1 MSRRRSTSSIHD
13 QVNQNSNYK
22 PCYNPQKVQNNSATS
37 EVYLQAYL
45 ALIDDEHYQDD
56 ILRNGPVPNHCLIP
70 PPHRNNLK
78 PVNSPLRRPHSTNED
93 ELSELDD
100 FIQDPTTKSVHNNH
114 KKEQIAIISLYKTI
128 RIDHKLPTKTTYPQ
142 VDTDS
147 LTTNTLTNETKT
159 FAQTRY
165 PYPPFIIRF
174 LTPLIQEQ
182 NAADELCKFLKD
194 NKQIALKSCGFHK
207 STSKC
212 LSNECDLLLFVK
224 TSCSFS
230 VLYDENNWPRHFL
243 A

>member
-22 PCYNPQKVQNNSATS
+22 PCYDPQKVQNNSATS

-78 PVNSPLRRPHSTNED
+78 PVNSPLRRLHSMNED

-100 FIQDPTTKSVHNNH
+100 FIQDPTTK
-114 KKEQIAIISLYKTI
+114 
-128 RIDHKLPTKTTYPQ
+128 LPTITTYPQ

-147 LTTNTLTNETKT
+147 LTTNILTNEART

-165 PYPPFIIRF
+165 PYPPFIIR
-174 LTPLIQEQ
+174 LSTPLIQEQ

-194 NKQIALKSCGFHK
+194 NKQIALESCGFRK